1 MQLATLTAEE
11 FRKFAAKSPYQSFMQ
26 TPEIAKYRE
35 DNGWTAHYLGLKDS
49 NKIKATTLLV
59 SKTTFLGK
67 ATFIAPGGPLLD
79 FEDKSLAKKF
89 LSSLKSYAKSHNGYI
104 LQISPYYELIQRD
117 RQGEIMANGF
127 DHSSALSVLK
137 NLGFTEIEH
146 ASQPKYMFVLDIA
159 GRTEDQILADMKS
172 NTRNHIRKAEKMGVK
187 VRELKREELN
197 ILKQI
202 TESTS
207 ARRGFTDRPLSYYQE
222 MYDLFYPR
230 NEIKFFVAE
239 ANGIPMSAA
248 MFMLVGNEVVYL
260 FSGSYE
266 EYMHDYNA
274 QYLIQWEIIKYA
286 AKHGFSRYN
295 FYGINSLPGQSP
307 KDEGIYTFKKGF
319 TSDDTGRVIE
329 FIGTFEAPIIPSI
342 YHLHS
347 FLMRIRRK

>member
-1 MQLATLTAEE
+1 MHIE
-11 FRKFAAKSPYQSFMQ
+11 
-26 TPEIAKYRE
+26 
-35 DNGWTAHYLGLKDS
+35 
-49 NKIKATTLLV
+49 
-59 SKTTFLGK
+59 
-67 ATFIAPGGPLLD
+67 
-79 FEDKSLAKKF
+79 
-89 LSSLKSYAKSHNGYI
+89 
-104 LQISPYYELIQRD
+104 PYYELIERD
-117 RQGEIMANGF
+117 RYGEVVKDGF
-127 DHSSALSVLK
+127 NHQKALENLK
-137 NLGFTEIEH
+137 NAGLIRLAHSDE
-146 ASQPKYMFVLDIA
+146 PKYSFVLEIKN
-159 GRTEDQILADMKS
+159 RTTEQIFSEMKR